1 MGKENAVSSWLGK
14 VLDFD
19 YLAINQLYLW
29 KHLADA
35 ANVLLIDSFFFWKLC
50 HLFFFAETLYNYT
63 ILNLHFTVNSV
74 YVCVCKLV

>member
-35 ANVLLIDSFFFWKLC
+35 ANVLLIDSFFFSESFVI
-50 HLFFFAETLYNYT
+50 FFFPLRPYT
-63 ILNLHFTVNSV
+63 IIPSLTYILQ
-74 YVCVCKLV
+74 